1 MSAVGLL
8 SHSAC
13 ISNPP
18 PPFSCHREGS
28 SSVVTTMVDDT
39 AHARLG
45 VSLILVDA
53 TLIDSAWQ
61 TVLQSPVAPIWAF
74 YQTTL
79 FGHLL
84 P

>member
-1 MSAVGLL
+1 
-8 SHSAC
+8 
-13 ISNPP
+13 
-18 PPFSCHREGS
+18 
-28 SSVVTTMVDDT
+28 MVDDT
-39 AHARLG
+39 AHPRLG

-61 TVLQSPVAPIWAF
+61 TVLPSPVAPIWAF
-74 YQTTL
+74 NQTTL